1 MLSCKCDEWSDA
13 MIQIVEAQI
22 WRDKKGFPY
31 TGKQFKY
38 CPWCGKLL
46 QNLEKEN
53 FSSALG

>member
-1 MLSCKCDEWSDA
+1 MR
-13 MIQIVEAQI
+13 MFQIVEAQI